1 MYICGYE
8 SKPWYPSV
16 ATPRYLKIAGLW
28 LFISQNMVILLLTA
42 FDPSI

>member
-1 MYICGYE
+1 MSQNPGTLR
-8 SKPWYPSV
+8 SV
-16 ATPRYLKIAGLW
+16 ATPRYPKIAGLW